1 MKNMSDGINDGI
13 VIMYC
18 KNGTIYP
25 VGLKQDQVEMLDISI
40 GVALN
45 DGIKIFKDNPVGQ
58 VTTLGKTN
66 GK

>member
-25 VGLKQDQVEMLDISI
+25 VGLKQEQLKMLDLSI
-40 GVALN
+40 GICFQGSLN
-45 DGIKIFKDNPVGQ
+45 VINKPIGNIINLKK
-58 VTTLGKTN
+58 
-66 GK
+66 